1 MRRLLFITGIFITAL
16 VVFQY
21 STLPHWRTG
30 FEFAIG
36 GGVGSTVV
44 VMSNATIMDNSK
56 SPDSYILHEESDEVA
71 GSDLEEK
78 SGSQNI
84 GVKNS
89 DKAHRN
95 SRDIF
100 SHHKSSNLNENSISM
115 MSIRYEKDLQTGNN
129 DNVNAASTVE
139 ESTNLI
145 AISREVEDAG
155 KDIVSSADFASLPL
169 LPAKFPAQ
177 GVPDE
182 DADLRSIS
190 DFQTD
195 SSNISNFRSPTKG
208 EVKRNA
214 NKLRVVSATLDD
226 KSTMARALK
235 RLNVK
240 PMLLSDMI
248 SMLRDSA
255 GSSNSLRPRQSSV
268 RDREL
273 LYAKL
278 EIQKAPIMADT
289 AGLRGYVFR
298 NISQFKRSYELM
310 EKMLKVYVYREG
322 EKPIFHQPK
331 MRGIYSSEGWFMKLI
346 EGNKKF
352 VVRDPRKAHLFY
364 LPFSSRMLRNTL
376 ENNNSQSHRDLEGY
390 LKNYVN
396 LISGKYRFWNR
407 SRGANHFL
415 VACHDWAPKIT
426 GQPMGNCIRALCNA
440 NVARGFKIG
449 KDTTLPVT
457 YVRSVEDPV
466 RDIGGKPPLERSIL
480 AFFAGGMHGYLRPIL
495 RHYWENKEAD
505 MKILGPMPRDI
516 DGKRAYREYMK
527 SSKYCICA
535 RGYEVHTPRIVEA
548 IFYEC
553 VPVIISDNYVPPFF
567 EVLNWEAFS
576 LFVKESDLPKLRDIL
591 LSIPEE
597 EYLRMQ
603 MGVRMVQ
610 KHFIWHKKPTKYDLF
625 HMVLHSVWHNRIFQL
640 KAR

>member
-1 MRRLLFITGIFITAL
+1 MA
-16 VVFQY
+16 
-21 STLPHWRTG
+21 
-30 FEFAIG
+30 
-36 GGVGSTVV
+36 
-44 VMSNATIMDNSK
+44 
-56 SPDSYILHEESDEVA
+56 
-71 GSDLEEK
+71 
-78 SGSQNI
+78 NI
-84 GVKNS
+84 
-89 DKAHRN
+89 
-95 SRDIF
+95 
-100 SHHKSSNLNENSISM
+100 
-115 MSIRYEKDLQTGNN
+115 
-129 DNVNAASTVE
+129 
-139 ESTNLI
+139 
-145 AISREVEDAG
+145 
-155 KDIVSSADFASLPL
+155 
-169 LPAKFPAQ
+169 
-177 GVPDE
+177 
-182 DADLRSIS
+182 
-190 DFQTD
+190 
-195 SSNISNFRSPTKG
+195 
-208 EVKRNA
+208 
-214 NKLRVVSATLDD
+214 
-226 KSTMARALK
+226 
-235 RLNVK
+235 
-240 PMLLSDMI
+240 
-248 SMLRDSA
+248 
-255 GSSNSLRPRQSSV
+255 
-268 RDREL
+268 
-273 LYAKL
+273 
-278 EIQKAPIMADT
+278 

-298 NISQFKRSYELM
+298 NFSQFRRSYELM

-364 LPFSSRMLRNTL
+364 LPFSSQMLRNTL
-376 ENNNSQSHRDLEGY
+376 ENNNSQSHGDLEGY

-407 SRGANHFL
+407 SRGADHFL
-415 VACHDWAPKIT
+415 VACHDWASKIT
-426 GQPMGNCIRALCNA
+426 RQPMGNCIRALCNA

-495 RHYWENKEAD
+495 HHYWENKEAD

-516 DGKRAYREYMK
+516 DGKRAYREFMK

-553 VPVIISDNYVPPFF
+553 IPVIISDNYVPPFF

-576 LFVKESDLPKLRDIL
+576 LFVKESDLPNLRDIL

-610 KHFIWHKKPTKYDLF
+610 KHFVWHKKPTKYDLF

>member
-1 MRRLLFITGIFITAL
+1 MRRLLFITGIFVTAL

-21 STLPHWRTG
+21 STLPHGRTG
-30 FEFAIG
+30 FAFVVG

-44 VMSNATIMDNSK
+44 AMSNANISDNSK
-56 SPDSYILHEESDEVA
+56 SPDSYILHEESDEFA
-71 GSDLEEK
+71 GSDSEEE
-78 SGSQNI
+78 SSFQNM
-84 GVKNS
+84 GVKDADKALRNS
-89 DKAHRN
+89 DD
-95 SRDIF
+95 SF
-100 SHHKSSNLNENSISM
+100 SPHKSSNLNENSISM
-115 MSIRYEKDLQTGNN
+115 MSVHHEKDLQSGNH
-129 DNVNAASTVE
+129 DDVNIVSTVE
-139 ESTNLI
+139 EATNPI
-145 AISREVEDAG
+145 TISR
-155 KDIVSSADFASLPL
+155 KSL
-169 LPAKFPAQ
+169 
-177 GVPDE
+177 PDE

-190 DFQTD
+190 EFRTDF
-195 SSNISNFRSPTKG
+195 SNISNFGIPAKQ
-208 EVKRNA
+208 EAKRNA
-214 NKLRVVSATLDD
+214 NKLRVVSATLGD

-240 PMLLSDMI
+240 PMLI
-248 SMLRDSA
+248 SEMVSLLRQSA
-255 GSSNSLRPRQSSV
+255 GSSNSSRPRWSSV

-278 EIQKAPIMADT
+278 EIQKAPITANT
-289 AGLRGYVFR
+289 AGLTGYVFR
-298 NISQFKRSYELM
+298 NVSQFKRSYELM
-310 EKMLKVYVYREG
+310 EKTLKVYVYREG

-331 MRGIYSSEGWFMKLI
+331 MRGIYSSEGWFMKLM

-364 LPFSSRMLRNTL
+364 LPFSSQMLRKTL
-376 ENNNSQSHRDLEGY
+376 DNNNSQSHRDLEGY
-390 LKNYVN
+390 LKNYVD

-407 SRGANHFL
+407 SRGADHFL
-415 VACHDWAPKIT
+415 VACHDWASKIT
-426 GQPMGNCIRALCNA
+426 RQPLGNCIRALCNA
-440 NVARGFKIG
+440 NVARGFIIG

-457 YVRSVEDPV
+457 YVRSVEDPG
-466 RDIGGKPPLERSIL
+466 RDIGGKPPIQRAIL
-480 AFFAGGMHGYLRPIL
+480 AFFAGSMHGYLRPIL

-527 SSKYCICA
+527 SSRYCICA
-535 RGYEVHTPRIVEA
+535 RGYEVHTPRIIEA

-553 VPVIISDNYVPPFF
+553 IPVIISDNYVPPFL

-576 LFVKESDLPKLRDIL
+576 LFVKESDVPKLRDIL

-625 HMVLHSVWHNRIFQL
+625 HMVLHSIWHNRIFQL
-640 KAR
+640 KTR

>member
-21 STLPHWRTG
+21 STLRHWRTG

-145 AISREVEDAG
+145 AISRE
-155 KDIVSSADFASLPL
+155 
-169 LPAKFPAQ
+169 

-255 GSSNSLRPRQSSV
+255 GSSNSL
-268 RDREL
+268 
-273 LYAKL
+273 
-278 EIQKAPIMADT
+278 
-289 AGLRGYVFR
+289 
-298 NISQFKRSYELM
+298 
-310 EKMLKVYVYREG
+310 
-322 EKPIFHQPK
+322 
-331 MRGIYSSEGWFMKLI
+331 
-346 EGNKKF
+346 
-352 VVRDPRKAHLFY
+352 
-364 LPFSSRMLRNTL
+364 
-376 ENNNSQSHRDLEGY
+376 
-390 LKNYVN
+390 
-396 LISGKYRFWNR
+396 
-407 SRGANHFL
+407 
-415 VACHDWAPKIT
+415 
-426 GQPMGNCIRALCNA
+426 
-440 NVARGFKIG
+440 
-449 KDTTLPVT
+449 
-457 YVRSVEDPV
+457 
-466 RDIGGKPPLERSIL
+466 
-480 AFFAGGMHGYLRPIL
+480 
-495 RHYWENKEAD
+495 
-505 MKILGPMPRDI
+505 
-516 DGKRAYREYMK
+516 
-527 SSKYCICA
+527 
-535 RGYEVHTPRIVEA
+535 
-548 IFYEC
+548 
-553 VPVIISDNYVPPFF
+553 
-567 EVLNWEAFS
+567 
-576 LFVKESDLPKLRDIL
+576 
-591 LSIPEE
+591 
-597 EYLRMQ
+597 
-603 MGVRMVQ
+603 
-610 KHFIWHKKPTKYDLF
+610 
-625 HMVLHSVWHNRIFQL
+625 
-640 KAR
+640 